1 MLIGTALMIGFQ
13 ILDIQSAFKSIN
25 LDVIGFLFG
34 MFSIVSA
41 LDKSGV
47 LAVVS
52 AKMLSKARN
61 NPNLILLVFV
71 VGLGLLS
78 AFLLND
84 TMALLGIPLVMYVSK
99 RIGIRPSILLIALSF
114 GITIG
119 STMTPIGNPQ
129 NLLIALQSGIP
140 LPFITFL
147 RYLAIPTIVNLFL
160 TYFILKLY
168 YRKELFSLS
177 STIATTSGYQQTH
190 DSDKKHHQQYVEEE
204 NLIGGDDDKSCR

>member
-1 MLIGTALMIGFQ
+1 MLIGAALMIGFQ
-13 ILDIQSAFKSIN
+13 IISIQSAFKSIN

-47 LAVVS
+47 LTVVS

-84 TMALLGIPLVMYVSK
+84 TMALLGIPLVVYISK
-99 RIGIRPSILLIALSF
+99 RIGIRSSILLIALSF
-114 GITIG
+114 GITVG
-119 STMTPIGNPQ
+119 STMAPIGNPQ

-147 RYLAIPTIVNLFL
+147 RYLGIPTVVNLFL
-160 TYFILKLY
+160 TYLILRVY
-168 YRKELFSLS
+168 YRKELFLLS
-177 STIATTSGYQQTH
+177 CINTNAATNGRYHQRISY
-190 DSDKKHHQQYVEEE
+190 DADKKLQQQS
-204 NLIGGDDDKSCR
+204 IKKRKRKI